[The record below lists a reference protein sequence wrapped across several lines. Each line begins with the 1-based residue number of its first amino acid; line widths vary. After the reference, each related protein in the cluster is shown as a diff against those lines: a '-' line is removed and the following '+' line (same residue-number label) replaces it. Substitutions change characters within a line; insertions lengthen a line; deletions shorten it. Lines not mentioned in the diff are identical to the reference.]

1 MTMPIKTKKGRARNL
16 YLELVRRFPLR
27 PIRSDEELD
36 RAIHM
41 IDSLI
46 DRDHLVPE
54 EKDYLDVLSDLV
66 ERYETVHH
74 PIPPLPDGEL
84 LQHLI
89 ETNGTT
95 QAELSR
101 KAKIPESTISEI
113 IAGKRKLTRSHIGK
127 LAKHFNVLP
136 GAFSCDG

>member
-1 MTMPIKTKKGRARNL
+1 MATRTKKRPARDR

-36 RAIHM
+36 RAIRT

-46 DRDHLVPE
+46 DRENLEVE

-66 ERYETVHH
+66 ERYETEHH
-74 PIPPLPDGEL
+74 PISPLPDGEL

-89 ETNGTT
+89 ETGGTT
-95 QAELSR
+95 QAEVAR
-101 KAKIPESTISEI
+101 GAGIAESTISEV
-113 IAGKRKLTRSHIGK
+113 IAGKRKLSRGHIGK
-127 LAKHFNVLP
+127 LARYFGVQP
-136 GAFSCDG
+136 GAFSFDG